1 MSTNKQGKPVDV
13 EALLAQAEAAQP
25 AALKTAI
32 ANHAEAESKKQ
43 VARLQAQFGLASQYV
58 ADAVETLRER
68 RKSEAKAKATLTAVA
83 EGHAEFLKTGDVS
96 ALAKAASEGDSY
108 TESRLKD
115 QFRQAADR
123 AEQALLNPHGSNSR
137 Y

>member
-1 MSTNKQGKPVDV
+1 MSTKQGKSVDV

-32 ANHAEAESKKQ
+32 ANHVEAENKKQ

-58 ADAVETLRER
+58 TDAVETLRER
-68 RKSEAKAKATLTAVA
+68 RKQEAKAKAALTAVA
-83 EGHAEFLKTGDVS
+83 EAHAEFLKTGDVA
-96 ALAKAASEGDSY
+96 ALAKAASNGDSY
-108 TESRLKD
+108 TESRIND
-115 QFRQAADR
+115 QFRNAADR
-123 AEQALLNPHGSNSR
+123 AEQALLNPHGNSSR

>member
-1 MSTNKQGKPVDV
+1 MSTKQGKPVDV

-32 ANHAEAESKKQ
+32 ANHAEAENKKQ

-58 ADAVETLRER
+58 SDAVETLRER
-68 RKSEAKAKATLTAVA
+68 RKQEAKAKTQLTAIA
-83 EGHAEFLKTGDVS
+83 EAHAEFLKTGDVS
-96 ALAKAASEGDSY
+96 ALAKAASDGDSY
-108 TESRLKD
+108 TQSRIND

-123 AEQALLNPHGSNSR
+123 AEQALLNPHGSSSR